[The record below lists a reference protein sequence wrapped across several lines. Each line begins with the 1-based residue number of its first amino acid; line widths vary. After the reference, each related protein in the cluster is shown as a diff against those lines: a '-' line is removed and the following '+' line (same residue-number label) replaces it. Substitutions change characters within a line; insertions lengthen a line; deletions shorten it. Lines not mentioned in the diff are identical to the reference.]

1 MGKEGERR
9 RYKDGGGGGGG
20 GRECVVGLRI
30 RWDVYLYLLY
40 MCEFL

>member
-9 RYKDGGGGGGG
+9 RYKDDGGGGGGG

-30 RWDVYLYLLY
+30 RWDVYLSLSCVYV
-40 MCEFL
+40 